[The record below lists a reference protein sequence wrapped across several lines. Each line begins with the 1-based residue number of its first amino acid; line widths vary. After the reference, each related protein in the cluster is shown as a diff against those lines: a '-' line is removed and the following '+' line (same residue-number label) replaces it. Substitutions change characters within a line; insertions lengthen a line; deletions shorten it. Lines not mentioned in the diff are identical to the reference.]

1 MTMNLP
7 TLHEPLRYTGL
18 YVIDFGDHSGV
29 GFTAEEVSEILDSE
43 KFGQAKVYKIHNALP
58 DGRME
63 LAGVRREIFELEM
76 GMFFYAEDPG
86 TAESDYKRLVD
97 LGIRS
102 APPARAK
109 VHLAHWVD
117 ETIVT
122 ALIFPAEYNDEFS
135 RWLLDGN
142 FRTAGTVEGGIEAC
156 QRYYLQNPRILR
168 RHQFWNSSAIESLTG
183 QELLEAT
190 HRAIVR

>member
-1 MTMNLP
+1 
-7 TLHEPLRYTGL
+7 
-18 YVIDFGDHSGV
+18 
-29 GFTAEEVSEILDSE
+29 
-43 KFGQAKVYKIHNALP
+43 
-58 DGRME
+58 ME
-63 LAGVRREIFELEM
+63 LVGVRREIFELEM
-76 GMFFYAEDPG
+76 GMFFYADNPD
-86 TAESDYKRLVD
+86 TAENDYKRLVD

-109 VHLAHWVD
+109 VHLAHELD
-117 ETIVT
+117 GPIVT
-122 ALIFPAEYNDEFS
+122 ALIYPAEYNDEFS

-156 QRYYLQNPRILR
+156 QRYYRQNLRILR
-168 RHQFWNSSAIESLTG
+168 RHQFWNSAAIESFTG